1 MKKHRFVMSMAAAA
15 AAVAFSGVAGAQVK
29 DAPQLEAPISK
40 MVISSDVQRDVLPS
54 LRAVAV
60 PPSKE
65 RRVRE
70 EKGLPRPRP
79 YTGVPQPEVVDP
91 VTQISVP
98 TQATTKAGG
107 PLFPTATF
115 TRNFD
120 GLGNGTLGF
129 SVTSAPPDTHGA
141 VGSTQYVQIVNGSA
155 FAVYNKST
163 GALVLGP
170 TSTNSLWAGFGGKC
184 QTANDGDPIVNFDA
198 AAQRWVISQFAVSP
212 RAAPFFECVAVSQT
226 ADATGA
232 YNRYA
237 FQYNDFPDFPKFAVH
252 PDAYY
257 FTFNVFNAAATA
269 FVGARACAYDRARM
283 LQGLSATQQCFTLA
297 PTSDFGLLPSDPDG
311 SSSVATGSPNYM
323 IAKRATSLAMYKFK
337 ANFANPALTTFTG
350 PTLIP
355 VAAYTEL
362 CSATGTCITQPGT
375 TTQLDALAD
384 RLSSRLS
391 YRRYANGTVA
401 LVTSHAISTGL
412 RWYEIRNPDAVS
424 PVIFQQGTYAPSS
437 TTRWL
442 GAIAQDKNGN
452 FGIGYSASSSANGIR
467 PSLRFAAR
475 TPTDVAGQL
484 GPETTI
490 IAGTGSQNGGLTR
503 WGDYASMTVDPV
515 DDCTFW
521 FTSEYMKTTG
531 SFNWNTRIA
540 SIKLTGC

>member
-1 MKKHRFVMSMAAAA
+1 MMSIIAAA
-15 AAVAFSGVAGAQVK
+15 AAVALPGVAGAQVK
-29 DAPQLEAPISK
+29 DVPQEQAPISK

-54 LRAVAV
+54 LRDVAV

-91 VTQISVP
+91 VTQISIPV
-98 TQATTKAGG
+98 QTTNKAGG

-115 TRNFD
+115 TRNID
-120 GLGNGTLGF
+120 GLGNGVAGF
-129 SVTSAPPDTHGA
+129 TVNSAPPDTHGA
-141 VGSTQYVQIVNGSA
+141 VGTTQYVQIVNGSA
-155 FAVYNKST
+155 FAVYSKAT

-184 QTANDGDPIVNFDA
+184 QTANDGDPIINFDA

-237 FQYNDFPDFPKFAVH
+237 FSYNDFPDFPKFAVH

-311 SSSVATGSPNYM
+311 SSSVAPGSPNYM
-323 IAKRATSLAMYKFK
+323 LAKRATSLAMYKFK
-337 ANFANPALTTFTG
+337 ANFATPALTTFTG

-375 TTQLDALAD
+375 TTQLDSLAD

-391 YRRYANGTVA
+391 YRRYANGTVS
-401 LVTSHAISTGL
+401 LVTSHAASTGL
-412 RWYEIRNPDAVS
+412 RWYEIRNPDAAA

-442 GAIAQDKNGN
+442 GAMAQDKNGN
-452 FGIGYSASSSANGIR
+452 FGIAYSASSSANGIR

-475 TPTDVAGQL
+475 TPTDIAGLL

-490 IAGTGSQNGGLTR
+490 IAGTGVQNAGLTR
-503 WGDYASMTVDPV
+503 WGDYASMTIDPV

-521 FTSEYMKTTG
+521 FTSEYMKTNG

-540 SIKLTGC
+540 SIRLTGC